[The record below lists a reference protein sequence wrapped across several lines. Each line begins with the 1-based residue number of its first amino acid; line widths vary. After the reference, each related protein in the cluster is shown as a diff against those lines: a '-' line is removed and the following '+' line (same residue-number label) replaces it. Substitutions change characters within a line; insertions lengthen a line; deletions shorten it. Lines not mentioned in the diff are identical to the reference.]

1 MNEQKRCP
9 ICAKGNVERRV
20 EHMENEYKGQRTM
33 LPLYYV
39 VCDHCK
45 SDFAT
50 SVEGRLSR
58 RALLAWHKQ
67 IDGLLVGREIAAI
80 RKRYGLTQ
88 TQASRLFGV
97 EGVAFSKYENDDVV
111 QSEAMDSL
119 LRRVLSDAQIFAALV
134 VERGMRS
141 ELADRAEKAAGSRD
155 DSRLR
160 GRDAPDLTILYD
172 PKEFRLTEQD
182 RALKRKKQ

>member
-9 ICAKGNVERRV
+9 ICAEGNVERRV
-20 EHMENEYKGQRTM
+20 EQVENEYKGHRAM

-39 VCDHCK
+39 LCDHCK

-58 RALLAWHKQ
+58 RALLAWRKQ
-67 IDGLLVGREIAAI
+67 IDGLLVGREIASI
-80 RKRYGLTQ
+80 RKRYGLTL
-88 TQASRLFGV
+88 TQASRLFG
-97 EGVAFSKYENDDVV
+97 EKRVAFSKYENDDVV
-111 QSEAMDSL
+111 QSDAMDSL
-119 LRRVLSDAQIFAALV
+119 LRRVLSDAQAFAALV
-134 VERGMRS
+134 VEKGMRS
-141 ELADRAEKAAGSRD
+141 ELADRAEKPSGSSDERRP
-155 DSRLR
+155 S
-160 GRDAPDLTILYD
+160 GREAPDPAVLYD